1 MSKSL
6 LNLTAIN
13 KDNTDNKNIAEILS
27 NTQKGLGFV
36 PNMYAEMSNSET
48 LIGAYTSAY
57 NYLRKSSILSMKE
70 QEVVLLS
77 VSQLNE
83 CNYCMAAHSFVGE
96 KMSGLSEEELQ
107 TIRKGDKLQDSK
119 LAALQQFTVKMMQK
133 RGWIDQHDLE
143 VFIES
148 GYTKKHVLD
157 VIAAIGIKTMSN
169 YFNHLNQTNLDDVF
183 KDHAW
188 KKANA

>member
-1 MSKSL
+1 MEKSL
-6 LNLTAIN
+6 LNLMAITA
-13 KDNTDNKNIAEILS
+13 DNTDNKNIAEILS

-77 VSQLNE
+77 VSHLNE
-83 CNYCMAAHSFVGE
+83 CDYCMAAHSFVGE

-133 RGWIDQHDLE
+133 RGWVDQHDLE
-143 VFIES
+143 VFLGF
-148 GYTKKHVLD
+148 GYTKNHVLD

>member
-1 MSKSL
+1 MNKSL
-6 LNLTAIN
+6 LNLKAVN
-13 KDNTDNKNIAEILS
+13 KDNTDNENISEILS
-27 NTQKGLGFV
+27 NTQKGLGFI

-77 VSQLNE
+77 VSHLNDCE
-83 CNYCMAAHSFVGE
+83 YCMAAHSFVGE

-107 TIRKGDKLQDSK
+107 TIRKGASLEDSK
-119 LAALQQFTVKMMQK
+119 LAALQQFTIKMMQK
-133 RGWIDQHDLE
+133 RGWVDQHDLDL
-143 VFIES
+143 FLGF

-157 VIAAIGIKTMSN
+157 IIAAIGIKTMSN
-169 YFNHLNQTNLDDVF
+169 YFNHLNQTNLDDMF

-188 KKANA
+188 KKD